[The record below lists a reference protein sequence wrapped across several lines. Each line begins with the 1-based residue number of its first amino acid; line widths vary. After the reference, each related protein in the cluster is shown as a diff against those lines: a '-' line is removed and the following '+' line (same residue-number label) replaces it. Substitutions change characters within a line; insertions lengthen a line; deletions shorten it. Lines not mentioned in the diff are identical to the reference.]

1 MLNVHRKELARIQE
15 EQVTYIKKIEK
26 EKRRKEYIEENL
38 EEARRNLR
46 LIQDKTKNGNIVK
59 DHDVMNKKLMN
70 RLEYQLQTSKIK
82 LSTARNENINLKR
95 RVEDLRREKLLHL
108 QILNDLLKEA
118 SSARRRTKFCQKEV
132 GLMNEKK
139 HKVKV
144 AIATI
149 KQKMV
154 RDMEEFSNELNKAK
168 ETISNT
174 QMSIM
179 STIREKLEQTSS
191 FVYQPPSTADS
202 VLRTHSRTGVSEL
215 HSVSVSRHGK
225 RTSATTAT
233 ATATALHVSDL
244 HATSATMSPQT
255 NQTGHSQQDAESVL
269 KDTEFNSVE
278 ALLTALQQSEE
289 TVFALYHETQARHEE
304 VEKMELENKHLE
316 AKVQEQV

>member
-1 MLNVHRKELARIQE
+1 L
-15 EQVTYIKKIEK
+15 KKIER
-26 EKRRKEYIEENL
+26 EKKRKDYIDESV
-38 EEARRNLR
+38 EEAKRNLR
-46 LIQDKTKNGNIVK
+46 AIQDKTKNGNIVK
-59 DHDVMNKKLMN
+59 DHDVMNKKLLN

-108 QILNDLLKEA
+108 QILNDLLREA
-118 SSARRRTKFCQKEV
+118 SVARRRTKFCQKEV

-154 RDMEEFSNELNKAK
+154 RDMEEFSNELNRAK

-202 VLRTHSRTGVSEL
+202 VLRTHSRGGVTEL
-215 HSVSVSRHGK
+215 QSISRLGK
-225 RTSATTAT
+225 RSVAGPSVA
-233 ATATALHVSDL
+233 HSDL
-244 HATSATMSPQT
+244 QASTTLSPPPA
-255 NQTGHSQQDAESVL
+255 NQTGHTQQDMELVL
-269 KDTEFNSVE
+269 KDSEFNSVE
-278 ALLTALQQSEE
+278 TLLTALQQSEE
-289 TVFALYHETQARHEE
+289 TVFSLYNETQARHEE

-316 AKVQEQV
+316 AKVQDQVIILFIH